1 MRVATPPGTY
11 WIFYINI
18 FCLAKKNI
26 YKNKIK
32 FKKKKIC
39 KNKIKLK

>member
-32 FKKKKIC
+32 LKKNKYV
-39 KNKIKLK
+39 KIKLN